1 MQPHSYSGDSVA
13 ASAAKLILAGAVVTT
28 LTIFAQEAQAQRQ
41 YFRHG
46 VFRCSGQ
53 ASFRYGMF
61 GRDNQRMRQP
71 AQQGGA
77 QQRGPQQGRAN
88 ASLGMR

>member
-61 GRDNQRMRQP
+61 GRDNLKN
-71 AQQGGA
+71 ATTCTAGGSTA
-77 QQRGPQQGRAN
+77 EGTTAGT
-88 ASLGMR
+88 S